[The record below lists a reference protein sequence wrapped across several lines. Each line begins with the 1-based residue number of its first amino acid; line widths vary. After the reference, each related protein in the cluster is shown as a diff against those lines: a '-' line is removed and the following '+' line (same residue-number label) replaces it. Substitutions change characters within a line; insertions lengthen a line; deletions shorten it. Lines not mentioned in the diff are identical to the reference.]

1 MAEGA
6 ILPAGML
13 GAHIP
18 SMTKIWLS
26 VFALGAALVVPVA
39 AQTTAIQNVSVVDVE
54 AGRLIPAQTVVVS
67 GNRISRMGPASG
79 VVVESGARII
89 DGTGKFL
96 IPGLWDMHVHA
107 ATPWFGAYFMPLL
120 VAHGVTGVREMFSA
134 TAAVDVWRKR
144 IGSGESVGPRVGQF
158 GSLVDGT
165 PPIWPGSVVAN
176 SAADGRRIVDS
187 LKAARVEFVKVYSR
201 LSPEAFRAI
210 AARSK
215 EVGISFA
222 GHIPSLVAAR
232 EAARLG
238 QRTVEH
244 LTQVLL
250 ACSTREEEF
259 LDQSQRAVAS
269 AKGWDSAGVVSRGRV
284 EALVA
289 SYDAKRCEQVAD
301 AFKAAGTYL
310 VPTTTVLR
318 SIANLD
324 DPRLA
329 TDPRL
334 KYIPGFLKDGWDPK
348 KDFRFSMFQ
357 PADWA
362 LRKLLH
368 ARELEVLRL
377 LHRRGVKFL
386 AGTDLANP
394 FIFAGASLHD
404 ELGLL
409 VSIGMTPLQALQSA
423 TIEPARFL
431 GVADSLGSVGAGR
444 VADLVLLSANPLTE
458 IGNVAKIEVVIANGR
473 VFDAAARQAMFSAAE
488 ALAARPPS

>member
-1 MAEGA
+1 
-6 ILPAGML
+6 ML

-18 SMTKIWLS
+18 EMTKISLA
-26 VFALGAALVVPVA
+26 VAALVVTLVLPVA
-39 AQTTAIQNVSVVDVE
+39 AQTTAIRNVTVVDVE
-54 AGRLIPAQTVVVS
+54 AGGLIPGQTVVVA
-67 GNRISRMGPASG
+67 GNRIRQMGAVGS
-79 VVVESGARII
+79 VVVESTARII

-96 IPGLWDMHVHA
+96 SPGLWDMHVHA
-107 ATPWFGAYFMPLL
+107 ATPWFGDYFMSLL

-134 TAAVDVWRKR
+134 TAAVEAWRKR
-144 IGSGESVGPRVGQF
+144 IASGASVGPRVGQF

-165 PPIWPGSVVAN
+165 PPIWPGSVVATT
-176 SAADGRRIVDS
+176 ADDGRRIVDS
-187 LKAARVEFVKVYSR
+187 LRAAKVEFVKVYSR

-215 EVGISFA
+215 ETGITFA
-222 GHIPSLVAAR
+222 GHIPNLVSAA

-244 LTQVLL
+244 LTQVVL
-250 ACSTREEEF
+250 ACSTREEAF
-259 LDQSQRAVAS
+259 LDQSRRAVAS

-289 SYDAKRCEQVAD
+289 SYDPIRCERVAD
-301 AFKAAGTYL
+301 AFKAAGTVM

-324 DPRLA
+324 DPTLGG
-329 TDPRL
+329 DPRL
-334 KYIPGFLKDGWDPK
+334 KYIPAFLKDGWDPK
-348 KDFRFSMFQ
+348 KDFRFSMLK

-362 LRKLLH
+362 LRKVLY
-368 ARELEVLRL
+368 ARELDVLRV
-377 LHRRGVKFL
+377 LHRRGVRIL

-431 GVADSLGSVGAGR
+431 GLADSLGSVGPGR
-444 VADLVLLSANPLTE
+444 VADLVLLSANPLTV

-473 VFDAAARQAMFSAAE
+473 VFDAAARQALLTAAA